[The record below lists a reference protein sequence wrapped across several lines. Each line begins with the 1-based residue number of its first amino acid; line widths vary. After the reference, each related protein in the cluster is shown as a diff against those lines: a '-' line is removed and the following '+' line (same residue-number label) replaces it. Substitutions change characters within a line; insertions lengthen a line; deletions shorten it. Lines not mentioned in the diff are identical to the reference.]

1 MEQRALLTP
10 EDSVI
15 GAGTVEVPFGLE
27 LTWQEYL
34 VKLEFRMLRLME
46 AEKPE
51 EARRLLAVWLRDVGE
66 HDLALAVEVE
76 KFQALPELVLWSSET
91 LRANLGT
98 PWEGVKTASEA
109 ATRMELRQFRE
120 KPLEEWLEVA
130 LGGLGD

>member
-1 MEQRALLTP
+1 MTP

-15 GAGTVEVPFGLE
+15 GAGTVEVPLGLD

-34 VKLEFRMLRLME
+34 VKVEFRMLHLME
-46 AEKPE
+46 SEKPE
-51 EARRLLAVWLRDVGE
+51 EARRLLALWLREVGE
-66 HDLALAVEVE
+66 NDLALAVEVE
-76 KFQALPELVLWSSET
+76 KCHALPALVLWSSET

-120 KPLEEWLEVA
+120 RTLEEWLEVA